1 MTLGI
6 LETKS
11 DGDVKSRRPCLAV
24 KLDALVSSLVVARHA
39 VGDIVL
45 RFLRLDR
52 QFHTI
57 THALSQVL
65 AHGACSGER
74 RSAASENAMQS
85 CPKNIGYPEHIGQL
99 SLSRE
104 IMVRHSPQSDLPR
117 EIAATSH

>member
-11 DGDVKSRRPCLAV
+11 DGDVKSRRPCLPV
-24 KLDALVSSLVVARHA
+24 KLDALNSSLIDARHA
-39 VGDIVL
+39 DGDIVL

-65 AHGACSGER
+65 AHGACSGDW
-74 RSAASENAMQS
+74 RSAS
-85 CPKNIGYPEHIGQL
+85 IGKRDAKL
-99 SLSRE
+99 SKKYRLSRAYWSTIVVE
-104 IMVRHSPQSDLPR
+104 RDHGPAQPAV
-117 EIAATSH
+117 